1 MKAEIITIGDEIL
14 IGQTIDTNSAWL
26 GEQLHLIGVQLNRIV
41 TISDTPEAISDA
53 IEDSFNRADL
63 ILMTGGLGP
72 TQDDVTKETLAE
84 YFRTTLERNQE
95 ILHAIDSYFAAK
107 GLQMLESNR
116 KQADLPKDA
125 KILRNTRGT
134 AMGMWFEKN
143 GKVLISMPGVP
154 YEMKGIMRDH
164 GLAMLQD
171 YFPTKTILHRTIQT
185 QGIGESFL
193 ADKISDWET
202 ALRNDGVFLAYL
214 PSPGL
219 VKLRLTAYAENGN
232 KKAITDK
239 LAHYISELERRIPEY
254 IFGTEKDTVAK
265 AIQNLF
271 QSRGF
276 TLAVAESCTGGL
288 IAHEITA
295 IPGSSAHFLGSMVT
309 YSNESKIAVLGVRK
323 ETLENH
329 GAVSEEVVREMAE
342 GVRQK
347 LGSDFAIS
355 TSGVAGPG
363 GGSEEKPVGTI
374 WVSIAGPGKTL
385 SKRLKLGKSRER
397 NIRISMLNVLNWLRQ
412 EIISGSFDK

>member
-26 GEQLHLIGVQLNRIV
+26 GEQLHLIGVKLNRIV
-41 TISDTPEAISDA
+41 TISDTPEAIRESID
-53 IEDSFNRADL
+53 DSFSRADL

-84 YFRTTLERNQE
+84 FFGTTLERNQE
-95 ILHAIDSYFAAK
+95 VLDEIDSYFASK
-107 GLQMLESNR
+107 GLQMLESNQ

-164 GLAMLQD
+164 GLRMLQD
-171 YFPTKTILHRTIQT
+171 FFPTKTILHQTIQT

-193 ADKISDWET
+193 AEIISDWET
-202 ALRNDGVFLAYL
+202 ALRNDGVSLAYL

-232 KKAITDK
+232 KEAVEEKM
-239 LAHYISELERRIPEY
+239 AHYISELERRIPQY
-254 IFGTEKDTVAK
+254 IFGREKDTVAK
-265 AIQNLF
+265 AIQDLF

-276 TLAVAESCTGGL
+276 TLAAAESCTGGL
-288 IAHEITA
+288 IAHEITS
-295 IPGSSAHFLGSMVT
+295 IPGSSVHFLGSMVT
-309 YSNESKIAVLGVRK
+309 YSNQAKMTILGVKK
-323 ETLENH
+323 ETLDNY
-329 GAVSEEVVREMAE
+329 GAVSEQVVREMAE

-347 LGSDFAIS
+347 LRSDYAIA
-355 TSGVAGPG
+355 TSGVAGPD
-363 GGSEEKPVGTI
+363 GGSEEKPVGTV
-374 WVSIAGPGKTL
+374 WVSIAGPKKTL
-385 SKRLKLGKSRER
+385 AKRLNLGKSRDR
-397 NIRISMLNVLNWLRQ
+397 NIRISMLTVLNWLRQ
-412 EIISGSFDK
+412 EIISGTFE